1 MSTLGSR
8 ADCWPQ
14 LVSVHLAKLKREKLV
29 LDWRLKES
37 AKADVR

>member
-1 MSTLGSR
+1 
-8 ADCWPQ
+8 
-14 LVSVHLAKLKREKLV
+14 VHLAKLKREKLV